1 MEKNNPLTNEYKIKH
16 ALATLGLIFVI
27 LNDKNKTTANSITK
41 IPSKPGPERTL
52 IKIFSLDETK
62 KPVPNVTKS
71 PITIQPNT
79 LLKNLL
85 FISPP
90 LSLLYNTK
98 DYLKR
103 KKTFQNK
110 KTCYFLSFKLANLI
124 SQILI

>member
-16 ALATLGLIFVI
+16 ALATLGLIFAI
-27 LNDKNKTTANSITK
+27 LNDKNKTTAISITK

-103 KKTFQNK
+103 KKLFKIKRLATFYHLN
-110 KTCYFLSFKLANLI
+110 
-124 SQILI
+124 